1 MNNDK
6 NNKITTLTRQSIA
19 DRMQLEGLWYH
30 GKLDEP
36 NFLNRL
42 YDLKALPSSPREHRY
57 NNAYDDIYQHTVN
70 NNDWDT
76 DWIYN
81 DPRINLLHSSDEKY
95 LTFLSETLH
104 PIVRSS
110 TEEIQK
116 LIAIYNE
123 YLTID
128 GFEIVQSGE
137 LSGKPIYL
145 GRTQSIG
152 SDQFTA
158 NKTEI
163 KKYLDTAYVRGKV
176 DLMSKSI
183 NTDTDLAIG
192 TAKELL
198 ETACKSILKQK
209 GVTADPSWSLS
220 RLIKETSDKLDFKPK
235 EAEDPKKAE
244 QSIKQ
249 ILGGISSIVH
259 GVSELRNAY
268 GSGHGKD
275 ADFKGLEAK
284 YAKLLVG
291 VVSEIVVIF
300 LATNGE
306 TAELV

>member
-1 MNNDK
+1 MNKDK
-6 NNKITTLTRQSIA
+6 SNKITTLTRQSIA
-19 DRMQLEGLWYH
+19 DQMQLEGLWYH

-70 NNDWDT
+70 NNDWDS

-81 DPRINLLHSSDEKY
+81 DARINLLHESDEKY
-95 LTFLSETLH
+95 LKFLSETLH

-110 TEEIQK
+110 AEEIEK
-116 LIAIYNE
+116 LISIYNE
-123 YLTID
+123 YLSVD
-128 GFEIVQSGE
+128 GFEIIQSGV
-137 LSGKPIYL
+137 LSGKFLYS
-145 GRTQSIG
+145 GRAQSIG
-152 SDQFTA
+152 ADQFTV

-198 ETACKSILKQK
+198 ETACKSILKEK
-209 GVTADPSWSLS
+209 GVIADPSWSLS
-220 RLIKETSDKLDFKPK
+220 RLIRETSDKLDFKPK
-235 EAEDPKKAE
+235 EAEDPAKAE